1 VARGPVITRR
11 SILVI
16 VVAVIVATGFL
27 AIIASQQ
34 ARENARRKAASDAT
48 STTSVTSPYDVTEVT
63 GDLDL
68 GLLEDATF
76 VSILIPNAEGKP
88 TSYMVDAD
96 SDAARKI
103 IDAVRKAP
111 EVKPGGDTT
120 ATTAAP
126 GSGSTL
132 TFMLPSRQTVTFAM
146 NLDTGV
152 LTRGGTSWHPRGD
165 LRALVTAAT
174 SAPAN

>member
-1 VARGPVITRR
+1 VARKVTITRR

-16 VVAVIVATGFL
+16 VIAVIVATGFL
-27 AIIASQQ
+27 AIIANQQ
-34 ARENARRKAASDAT
+34 ARENARRQAASDAT
-48 STTSVTSPYDVTEVT
+48 STTNVTSPYDVTEIT

-68 GLLEDATF
+68 GILEDATF

-88 TSYMVDAD
+88 TGYMVDAD

-111 EVKPGGDTT
+111 EVKPEDDAT
-120 ATTAAP
+120 ATTVSA

-132 TFMLPSRQTVTFAM
+132 TFMLPSRQTVTFAV

-152 LTRGGTSWHPRGD
+152 LTRDGTAWHPRGD
-165 LRALVTAAT
+165 LKALLTAAT
-174 SAPAN
+174 TPPAN